1 MSNVAIQYKTLYI
14 YTCNASEMM
23 GHIIVILLNDFFAR
37 IENRPS
43 VRYFIR
49 IKTNSFFR
57 HAGDKI

>member
-49 IKTNSFFR
+49 IKTNSFFFC
-57 HAGDKI
+57 